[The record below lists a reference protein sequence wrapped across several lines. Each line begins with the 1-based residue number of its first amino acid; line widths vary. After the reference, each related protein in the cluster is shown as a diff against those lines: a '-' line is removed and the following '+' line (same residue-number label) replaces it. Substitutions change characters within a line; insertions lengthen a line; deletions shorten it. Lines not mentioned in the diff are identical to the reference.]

1 MRGLAAPFSH
11 LANNPARKEPVFFA
25 LILEPDL
32 YWLIQLKQ
40 HTSEI
45 VSVDFV
51 ADWEDLYLHGVVR
64 AVPVWH
70 TSKN

>member
-11 LANNPARKEPVFFA
+11 LVNNPAREDSVFFA
-25 LILEPDL
+25 LMLEPDL
-32 YWLIQLKQ
+32 YWLIQLKR

-45 VSVDFV
+45 SAVDFV
-51 ADWEDLYLHGVVR
+51 ADWEDLYLLGVVR